1 MWWIAS
7 LRNLTLAGA
16 SRLRSAVL
24 NSPRVGGGLTTCSPQ
39 GNNRMSTLED
49 NKRIALRWFD
59 LVTQGRV
66 EELCAM
72 TAPTWTMH
80 GGPPSLP
87 AGPDGIRALFASFGR
102 VEQTWSIQDMIA
114 EGDKVAV
121 RGIAASRRVSLAYPA
136 MAAAKSSP
144 RPSSSGS
151 WTDRFTRSGAMPTI
165 SDGCSSSGR
174 GLSQQGLPRNLFG
187 YLRRSC

>member
-1 MWWIAS
+1 
-7 LRNLTLAGA
+7 
-16 SRLRSAVL
+16 
-24 NSPRVGGGLTTCSPQ
+24 
-39 GNNRMSTLED
+39 MSTLED

-114 EGDKVAV
+114 EGDFRIVGGQVHEIWRNADDL
-121 RGIAASRRVSLAYPA
+121 GRVLQLGARIEPA
-136 MAAAKSSP
+136 
-144 RPSSSGS
+144 
-151 WTDRFTRSGAMPTI
+151 GAT
-165 SDGCSSSGR
+165 S
-174 GLSQQGLPRNLFG
+174 
-187 YLRRSC
+187 

>member
-1 MWWIAS
+1 
-7 LRNLTLAGA
+7 
-16 SRLRSAVL
+16 
-24 NSPRVGGGLTTCSPQ
+24 
-39 GNNRMSTLED
+39 MSTIED

-102 VEQTWSIQDMIA
+102 IEQTWSIKDVIA

-121 RGIAASRRVSLAYPA
+121 RAWNDRDGTSYRR
-136 MAAAKSSP
+136 
-144 RPSSSGS
+144 SSSS
-151 WTDRFTRSGAMPTI
+151 ARR
-165 SDGCSSSGR
+165 R
-174 GLSQQGLPRNLFG
+174 GLSFWSDEGGRVWSPLEAALGCDAARLSWAGSNNACRCSRTQATPSSRSATPRKA
-187 YLRRSC
+187 RP

>member
-1 MWWIAS
+1 
-7 LRNLTLAGA
+7 
-16 SRLRSAVL
+16 
-24 NSPRVGGGLTTCSPQ
+24 
-39 GNNRMSTLED
+39 MSTIED

-102 VEQTWSIQDMIA
+102 IEQTWSIKDMIA
-114 EGDKVAV
+114 EGDRVAV
-121 RGIAASRRVSLAYPA
+121 RAWNSCLQESLLGIPSQGRRQEFSATFIFRIVGGQVHEIWRNADDLGRVLQLGARIEPA
-136 MAAAKSSP
+136 
-144 RPSSSGS
+144 
-151 WTDRFTRSGAMPTI
+151 GATP
-165 SDGCSSSGR
+165 
-174 GLSQQGLPRNLFG
+174 
-187 YLRRSC
+187 

>member
-1 MWWIAS
+1 
-7 LRNLTLAGA
+7 
-16 SRLRSAVL
+16 
-24 NSPRVGGGLTTCSPQ
+24 
-39 GNNRMSTLED
+39 MSTLED

-102 VEQTWSIQDMIA
+102 IEQTWSIQDVIA
-114 EGDKVAV
+114 EGDRVAV
-121 RGIAASRRVSLAYPA
+121 RA
-136 MAAAKSSP
+136 
-144 RPSSSGS
+144 
-151 WTDRFTRSGAMPTI
+151 W
-165 SDGCSSSGR
+165 
-174 GLSQQGLPRNLFG
+174 N
-187 YLRRSC
+187 SCL